1 MAGQGNLKREIFLF
15 SGGGRWCILHLELFI
30 DGIHLSIVERSA
42 LGGWTN
48 RTTFILA
55 LTGSAVGLGNIW
67 RFSYLA
73 GENGGGPFVLVYLLS
88 LLFVATPILVAE
100 VVIGSHGRSS
110 PIVAVEWARKRA
122 NAGNGWLAIGW
133 LASVTALLILSY
145 YSVVAGWALA
155 YVGKMQTSVFADA
168 SAANVGLQ
176 FQQFLSNPQELIY
189 WQSLFLG
196 ATILVVALG
205 LRFGLALLF
214 WIAVPLLLVLLGMLI
229 NFSLEKGDV
238 EAAQQ
243 FLFGFNTWDFSAQS
257 VLVALGHA
265 FYTLSVGVGAAMAF
279 GAYAPE
285 KIPIGRTVIAVA
297 LIDTVIAMAAGLAIF
312 PIIFA
317 NNLEPNM
324 GPGLMFVSLPY
335 AFGNMLQGEW
345 FGSLFFLL
353 VAVAA
358 LGSAVSLA
366 EPMVA
371 YLIQVWRMHRIVAAV
386 CVGVV
391 VWVLGLGTVFSF
403 NLWSDQQLIAGL
415 NYFELI
421 DFVTAD
427 LLLPLCGLLI
437 ALFVGWV
444 LRREVLRVELYRED
458 DQIFFLW
465 RWLLRYIAPPAI
477 VVIFVAALLG
487 GLG

>member
-1 MAGQGNLKREIFLF
+1 M
-15 SGGGRWCILHLELFI
+15 
-30 DGIHLSIVERSA
+30 SIVERSA

-88 LLFVATPILVAE
+88 LLFVATPVLIAE
-100 VVIGSHGRSS
+100 VIIGSHGRSS
-110 PIVAVEWARKRA
+110 PIGSVGWARKRA

-133 LASVTALLILSY
+133 IASVTALLILSY
-145 YSVVAGWALA
+145 YAVVAGWALA
-155 YVGKMQTSVFADA
+155 YVGKMQAQLFADA
-168 SAANVGLQ
+168 SMANVGLH
-176 FQQFLSNPQELIY
+176 FQQFLADPQQLIY

-196 ATILVVALG
+196 ATITVVALG
-205 LRFGLALLF
+205 LRYGLALLF
-214 WIAVPLLLVLLGMLI
+214 WIAVPLLLVLLAMLI

-257 VLVALGHA
+257 ILVALGHA
-265 FYTLSVGVGAAMAF
+265 FYTLSVGLGAAMAF

-317 NNLEPNM
+317 NNIEPNM

-335 AFGNMLQGEW
+335 AFGNMVQGEW
-345 FGSLFFLL
+345 FGALFFLL

-358 LGSAVSLA
+358 LGSAVALA

-371 YLIQVWRMHRIVAAV
+371 YLIERWKMRRIVAAV
-386 CVGVV
+386 SVGGVA
-391 VWVLGLGTVFSF
+391 WLLGLGTVFSF
-403 NLWSDQQLIAGL
+403 NFWSDQELIAGL
-415 NYFELI
+415 NYFQLL
-421 DFVTAD
+421 DFVTAN
-427 LLLPLCGLLI
+427 LLLPLCALLI

-444 LRREVLRVELYRED
+444 LHREVLRVELYRED
-458 DQIFFLW
+458 DQIFYLW

-477 VVIFVAALLG
+477 VIIFVTALVG

>member
-1 MAGQGNLKREIFLF
+1 M
-15 SGGGRWCILHLELFI
+15 
-30 DGIHLSIVERSA
+30 SITERSG

-48 RTTFILA
+48 RMTFFLA
-55 LTGSAVGLGNIW
+55 LTGSVVGLGNIW

-88 LLFVATPILVAE
+88 LLFVATPVLIAE

-110 PIVAVEWARKRA
+110 PIVSVEWARSRA
-122 NAGNGWLAIGW
+122 NGGTGWLSIGW
-133 LASVTALLILSY
+133 IASITALLILSY

-155 YVGKMQTSVFADA
+155 YVGKMQTSLFADA
-168 SAANVGLQ
+168 SAANVGMQ
-176 FQQFLSNPQELIY
+176 FQQFLAKPQQLIY

-196 ATILVVALG
+196 ATMLIVALG
-205 LRFGLALLF
+205 VRLGLAVLF
-214 WIAVPLLLVLLGMLI
+214 WIAVPMLLVLLGILI

-243 FLFGFNTWDFSAQS
+243 FLFGFNIWDFSAQS
-257 VLVALGHA
+257 VLIALGHA
-265 FYTLSVGVGAAMAF
+265 FYTLSIGVGAAMVF

-285 KIPIGRTVIAVA
+285 KVPIGRTVIAVA

-312 PIIFA
+312 PIVFA

-324 GPGLMFVSLPY
+324 GPGLIFVSLPY
-335 AFGNMLQGEW
+335 AFGNMVQGEW
-345 FGSLFFLL
+345 FGSLFFML
-353 VAVAA
+353 VVVAA
-358 LGSAVSLA
+358 LGSAVALA

-371 YLIQVWRMHRIVAAV
+371 YLVQVRKMRRVAAAAG
-386 CVGVV
+386 VGGV

-403 NLWSDQQLIAGL
+403 NLWSELTLIGGL
-415 NYFELI
+415 NFFELL
-421 DFVTAD
+421 DFITANI
-427 LLLPLCGLLI
+427 LLPLCGLLI

-444 LRREVLRVELYRED
+444 MRREVLRVELYREN

-465 RWLLRYIAPPAI
+465 RWLIRYIAPPAI
-477 VVIFVAALLG
+477 MIIFIAALLG
-487 GLG
+487 GLN

>member
-1 MAGQGNLKREIFLF
+1 M
-15 SGGGRWCILHLELFI
+15 I
-30 DGIHLSIVERSA
+30 DVRRSIVA
-42 LGGWTN
+42 GWRN
-48 RTTFILA
+48 RTTFVLA

-73 GENGGGPFVLVYLLS
+73 GENGGGPFVLVYLMS
-88 LLFVATPILVAE
+88 LLFVATPVLIAE
-100 VVIGSHGRSS
+100 VVIGSHGRGS
-110 PIVAVEWARKRA
+110 PIVSVDWAQSRA
-122 NAGNGWLAIGW
+122 NGHKAWRSIGW
-133 LASVTALLILSY
+133 IASLTALLILSY
-145 YSVVAGWALA
+145 YCVVAGWALA

-168 SAANVGLQ
+168 SAASVGAQ

-196 ATILVVALG
+196 ATMTILALG
-205 LRFGLALLF
+205 VRFGLAALF
-214 WIAVPLLLVLLGMLI
+214 WVAVPALLLLLGILI

-243 FLFGFNTWDFSAQS
+243 FLFSFNTWGFSAKS

-265 FYTLSVGVGAAMAF
+265 FYTLSIGVGAAMAF

-335 AFGNMLQGEW
+335 AFGNMAQGEW
-345 FGSLFFLL
+345 FGSLFFIL
-353 VAVAA
+353 VVVVA

-371 YLIQVWRMHRIVAAV
+371 YLVQVWRLRRIVAVA
-386 CVGVV
+386 CVGSF
-391 VWVLGLGTVFSF
+391 VWVLGLGTIFSF
-403 NLWSDQQLIAGL
+403 NIWSERFLLGGMNVFQIL
-415 NYFELI
+415 

-427 LLLPLCGLLI
+427 VLLPLGGLLI

-444 LRREVLRVELYRED
+444 MRREVLRVELYRED
-458 DQIFFLW
+458 KHFFYLW
-465 RWLLRYIAPPAI
+465 RWLLMYIAPPAI
-477 VVIFVAALLG
+477 ITVFIAALLG
-487 GLG
+487 IVA

>member
-1 MAGQGNLKREIFLF
+1 M
-15 SGGGRWCILHLELFI
+15 
-30 DGIHLSIVERSA
+30 SIVERSA

-73 GENGGGPFVLVYLLS
+73 GENGGGSFVLVYLLS
-88 LLFVATPILVAE
+88 LLFVATPVLIGE
-100 VVIGSHGRSS
+100 VIIGSHGRSS

-122 NAGNGWLAIGW
+122 NAGSGWLAIGW
-133 LASVTALLILSY
+133 LASITALLILSY

-155 YVGKMQTSVFADA
+155 YVGKMQTNLFTDA
-168 SAANVGLQ
+168 SVAHVGLQ
-176 FQQFLSNPQELIY
+176 FQTFLSDPLDLMY

-196 ATILVVALG
+196 ATIAVVALG

-229 NFSLEKGDV
+229 NFSLEYGDV

-335 AFGNMLQGEW
+335 AFGNMVQGEW

-353 VAVAA
+353 VVVAA

-371 YLIQVWRMHRIVAAV
+371 YLIEVWRMRRVAAAV
-386 CVGVV
+386 CVGGV
-391 VWVLGLGTVFSF
+391 VWVLGLGTVLSF
-403 NLWSDQQLIAGL
+403 NRWSDQDLIAGL

-427 LLLPLCGLLI
+427 VLLPLCGLLI

-444 LRREVLRVELYRED
+444 LHREVLRVELYRED
-458 DQIFFLW
+458 DQIFYLW

-487 GLG
+487 ALG